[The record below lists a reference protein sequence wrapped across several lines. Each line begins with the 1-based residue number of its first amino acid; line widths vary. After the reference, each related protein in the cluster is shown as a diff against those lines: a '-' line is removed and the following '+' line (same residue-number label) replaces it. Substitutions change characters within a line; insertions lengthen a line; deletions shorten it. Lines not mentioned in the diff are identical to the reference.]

1 MVSPAPRVFLRQVQR
16 ADEREFLTL
25 MQRSQQ
31 LHEPW
36 ISPPRSNT
44 MFDHYMDRVTRDDHV
59 GLVIRRLQDERLL
72 GAININNI
80 VRGSFLSASLGYY
93 IGLGY
98 DGQGYM
104 GEALRL
110 ATTYAVQELGLHRLE
125 ANIQPANIR
134 SIALV
139 KANGFQFEGLSP
151 GFLFIDG
158 QWRDHERWTF
168 HDPRTSLYRGGSGN
182 WFGRRT
188 E

>member
-1 MVSPAPRVFLRQVQR
+1 MTSEPRVCLRQVQR
-16 ADEREFLTL
+16 SDGPEFLTL
-25 MQRSQQ
+25 MQRSRR

-44 MFDHYMDRVTRDDHV
+44 MFDHYLDRVMRDDHV
-59 GLVIRRLQDERLL
+59 GLVIRRIEDERLL

-93 IGLGY
+93 IGLGF

-104 GEALRL
+104 GEALRQ
-110 ATTYAVQELGLHRLE
+110 AITYALEELGLHRLE
-125 ANIQPANIR
+125 ANIQPDNLR

-158 QWRDHERWTF
+158 KWRDHERWTF
-168 HDPRTSLYRGGSGN
+168 HDARSSLYRSN
-182 WFGRRT
+182 TRSWLGRRT

>member
-1 MVSPAPRVFLRQVQR
+1 
-16 ADEREFLTL
+16 
-25 MQRSQQ
+25 MQRSRR

-36 ISPPRSNT
+36 ISPPRSSS
-44 MFDHYMDRVTRDDHV
+44 MFGHYLDRVLQDDHE
-59 GLVIRRLQDERLL
+59 GLVICRKQDERIL
-72 GAININNI
+72 GVININNI

-125 ANIQPANIR
+125 ANIQPDNAR

-139 KANGFQFEGLSP
+139 KANGFQYEGLSP

-158 QWRDHERWTF
+158 KWRDHERWTF
-168 HDPRTSLYRGGSGN
+168 HDSRTSLYHGTTRS
-182 WFGRRT
+182 WLGRRT